1 MIPNGLLVTWFV
13 SISVQKMQPWW
24 TLPPQWLNGVPA
36 CCILIAE
43 NILFSSWF
51 TQTVQPAINHSWGMS
66 DNGNGNVGRFPVRH
80 IFTGVH
86 LLDTGQS
93 WSELEVCRTWIW
105 NVLLIVVAR
114 APGEACGKHTASS
127 SIDKHQEHRHD
138 AVHTDTYTQ
147 WVIHKHIELKM
158 LGLRSSQNL
167 SFPSISLKYVL
178 FAAIKTKTLKFQ
190 DTKLF
195 TPMDLS
201 PFGFCPSVY
210 TTMTNY
216 TPVTPTMTTPK
227 RLHVLKNTEH
237 NQLLIISNE
246 KSQYIQVYVLML
258 CLWWHLNAG
267 IFTRWTY
274 QASSFFKYVF

>member
-13 SISVQKMQPWW
+13 SISVLKMQPWW

-114 APGEACGKHTASS
+114 APGEACDKHTASS
-127 SIDKHQEHRHD
+127 SIDKHTGTQTWCCTHRHIHTVSHTQTHWIED
-138 AVHTDTYTQ
+138 ARIALITKLKFPVHFTQIRPLCSNQNKNIKIPRYKTVHT
-147 WVIHKHIELKM
+147 H
-158 LGLRSSQNL
+158 GPL
-167 SFPSISLKYVL
+167 SFRFLSI
-178 FAAIKTKTLKFQ
+178 
-190 DTKLF
+190 
-195 TPMDLS
+195 
-201 PFGFCPSVY
+201 CVY
-210 TTMTNY
+210 HNDQ
-216 TPVTPTMTTPK
+216 
-227 RLHVLKNTEH
+227 LHTSHTH
-237 NQLLIISNE
+237 ND
-246 KSQYIQVYVLML
+246 
-258 CLWWHLNAG
+258 H
-267 IFTRWTY
+267 T
-274 QASSFFKYVF
+274 